1 MSDRDTAVNRLPDP
15 RHAQDYRRLIWR
27 RRAAGLSLTKAAAQA
42 GCSKS
47 HLSKLEH
54 DEDSPSPG
62 LLASLAGVYGC
73 DITDLMQPDPGTDGE
88 VPEVPVKP
96 KGAVAA

>member
-27 RRAAGLSLTKAAAQA
+27 RRASGLSLTEAAVRA

-62 LLASLAGVYGC
+62 LLESLAGVYGC
-73 DITDLMQPDPGTDGE
+73 QIRDLMQPEPGTDGE
-88 VPEVPVKP
+88 VLTEPE
-96 KGAVAA
+96 GAAA